1 MLLWVCNAISLVKEF
16 FTRRTRPL
24 PEFIDGGTPM
34 AKNPND
40 SISFPLHLSREVERL
55 FDEIIHR
62 PWGVCREIRGWNPS
76 LDVYETDKEFIVE
89 VDLPGVT
96 SGEVQTEIVES
107 DLVVRGARSLEKR
120 YTEGQFHTMER
131 SSGHFV
137 RHIHLP
143 EPVDKDGVKGECHD
157 GVLRVVVP
165 KAKQLKLKDEN

>member
-24 PEFIDGGTPM
+24 PEFIDEGAPM

-76 LDVYETDKEFIVE
+76 LDVYETDKEFIIE
-89 VDLPGVT
+89 LDLPGVT
-96 SGEVQTEIVES
+96 SGEVQTEIVDS
-107 DLVVRGARSLEKR
+107 DLVVRGSRSLEKR

>member
-1 MLLWVCNAISLVKEF
+1 
-16 FTRRTRPL
+16 
-24 PEFIDGGTPM
+24 
-34 AKNPND
+34 
-40 SISFPLHLSREVERL
+40 VERL

-96 SGEVQTEIVES
+96 SGEVQTEIVDS
-107 DLVVRGARSLEKR
+107 DLVVRGSRSLEKR

>member
-1 MLLWVCNAISLVKEF
+1 
-16 FTRRTRPL
+16 
-24 PEFIDGGTPM
+24 M
-34 AKNPND
+34 AKNQND

-76 LDVYETDKEFIVE
+76 LDVYETDEEFIVE

-96 SGEVQTEIVES
+96 SAEVQTEIVDS
-107 DLVVRGARSLEKR
+107 DLVVRGSRSLEKR
-120 YTEGQFHTMER
+120 STEGQFHTMER

-143 EPVDKDGVKGECHD
+143 EPVDKDGIKGEYRD

-165 KAKQLKLKDEN
+165 KAKQLKLKDENRSGLN